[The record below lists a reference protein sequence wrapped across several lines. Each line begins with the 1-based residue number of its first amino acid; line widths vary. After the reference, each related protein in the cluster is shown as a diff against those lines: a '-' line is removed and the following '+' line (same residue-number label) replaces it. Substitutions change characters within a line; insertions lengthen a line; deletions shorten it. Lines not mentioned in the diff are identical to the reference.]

1 MTFKKNE
8 TIESLLLENSIEFS
22 EGPKPGT
29 VQFYPNRDMQA
40 RLKLPFRN
48 VVTGV
53 DVKDLAPKADV
64 TITRQ
69 GSGERKFYARMD
81 PGKFGIDYAASD
93 VTSLRYK
100 PKNGAQRLFG
110 DNSSPVSSFT
120 IHRIF
125 HGPADYRKPAWV
137 LNVDYLHGKP
147 GVKIECANPERI
159 FSPSGRVSAHSLQHT
174 FAGLTPERCERMTE
188 LATQMTK
195 DYRLRHDTAFTS
207 IQAGAAALLGHTFSD
222 ADEWG
227 EPHCLSAAS
236 EMGVI
241 IEGSLNDLGIH
252 DRDVVLIMNKVSA
265 LPLYEQSAFLMA
277 TTAVRGGCITSD
289 MQEAMERAIAA
300 PDLLLAST
308 PGEDPPSP

>member
-8 TIESLLLENSIEFS
+8 TIESLLLGNSIEFS

-53 DVKDLAPKADV
+53 DVKDLAPKSDV

-69 GSGERKFYARMD
+69 GSGDKKFYASMD

-93 VTSLRYK
+93 VTSLSYK

-110 DNSSPVSSFT
+110 DNSPLVSSFS

-125 HGPADYRKPAWV
+125 RGPTDCRKPSWV

-147 GVKIECANPERI
+147 GVKVECANPDRI
-159 FSPSGRVSAHSLQHT
+159 FSPSGGVSMHFLQRA
-174 FAGLTPERCERMTE
+174 FAGLDPERCERMTA
-188 LATQMTK
+188 LATQMTV
-195 DYRLRHDTAFTS
+195 DYRLRHNTTFTPS
-207 IQAGAAALLGHTFSD
+207 QAGAAALLSYAFSD
-222 ADEWG
+222 AAAWG
-227 EPHCLSAAS
+227 EQNRLSAVN
-236 EMGVI
+236 EIGII
-241 IEGSLNDLGIH
+241 IEGSLNDLGIP
-252 DRDVVLIMNKVSA
+252 DSDVVSIMNKVSA

-289 MQEAMERAIAA
+289 MHEAVERAIEA

-308 PGEDPPSP
+308 PEEEPPSP